1 MIQQC
6 FLLLNIYF
14 KLFFRFITPNVTAP
28 TTESQKL
35 SKLLNK
41 ARDST
46 LVTKKW
52 NIVKDPLYANCAV

>member
-1 MIQQC
+1 M
-6 FLLLNIYF
+6 
-14 KLFFRFITPNVTAP
+14 
-28 TTESQKL
+28 ESQKL